1 MSVTVMQRSRDQ
13 VSTHSIELI
22 ERETETGSVNPLL
35 EFASVAIEER
45 DSEISQLRERLN
57 YYQGFDAVIGDSV
70 QRAAEL
76 FRSMFE
82 ERESIRNLGAQ
93 KQAEIAAEATMAAEL
108 RFTTERDR
116 FQSTL
121 MTLMDDA
128 SRMQRDL
135 ETLMHRIA
143 EAVAESKSAPPIEH
157 PAYERLT
164 A

>member
-1 MSVTVMQRSRDQ
+1 MSM
-13 VSTHSIELI
+13 HSIELI
-22 ERETETGSVNPLL
+22 EREAETGSANPLL
-35 EFASVAIEER
+35 EFANVAIEER

-70 QRAAEL
+70 KRAAEL
-76 FRSMFE
+76 FRSMYE

-93 KQAEIAAEATMAAEL
+93 KQAEIAAEATLAAEL
-108 RFTTERDR
+108 RFSIERDQ
-116 FQSTL
+116 FQSML

-143 EAVAESKSAPPIEH
+143 ESVAESKSAPAGDQAP
-157 PAYERLT
+157 YERLT